1 MIHAIYP
8 WGTPLELE
16 GIIMIYPGD
25 LWGVPLELDGMM
37 THLTYI
43 RGILQPLELDGT
55 LTHLIYLLE
64 NALQLDGPL
73 IQ

>member
-1 MIHAIYP
+1 
-8 WGTPLELE
+8 
-16 GIIMIYPGD
+16 MIYPGD